1 MIVAERQP
9 RVMPR
14 FSGALFNKTP
24 ARESRELDWD
34 MADGRLTEP
43 SDGKIYRLREAI
55 DEVKRLGR
63 TLTDDEMKC
72 FEVSSEQ

>member
-1 MIVAERQP
+1 MIVAERPP

-14 FSGALFNKTP
+14 FSDASFNKIP

-55 DEVKRLGR
+55 AEVKRLGR
-63 TLTDDEMKC
+63 TLTDDEMKR
-72 FEVSSEQ
+72 FEVSSEK

>member
-1 MIVAERQP
+1 MIVAERPP

-14 FSGALFNKTP
+14 FSDASFNKIP

-43 SDGKIYRLREAI
+43 SDGKIYHLREAI
-55 DEVKRLGR
+55 AEVKRLGR
-63 TLTDDEMKC
+63 TLTDDEMKR